1 MSDTSEIKNLRIST
15 ASITINVVKVDGHK
29 MTKATFNQ
37 IPNLPFQYADYV
49 TKKFNVEDF
58 VILGW
63 VNDDGLSVKNGNP
76 TVLVSYQGMPFVV
89 RAKQIDG
96 YEPKFSEQLF
106 IAT

>member
-1 MSDTSEIKNLRIST
+1 MSDTSEIKNLSIST

-37 IPNLPFQYADYV
+37 IPYLPDRYIDA
-49 TKKFNVEDF
+49 EDF

-63 VNDDGLSVKNGNP
+63 VNDDGSSVRNGNP
-76 TVLVSYQGMPFVV
+76 IALVSCQGIPFVV
-89 RAKQIDG
+89 RAKQIG
-96 YEPKFSEQLF
+96 YKPSFSEQLF